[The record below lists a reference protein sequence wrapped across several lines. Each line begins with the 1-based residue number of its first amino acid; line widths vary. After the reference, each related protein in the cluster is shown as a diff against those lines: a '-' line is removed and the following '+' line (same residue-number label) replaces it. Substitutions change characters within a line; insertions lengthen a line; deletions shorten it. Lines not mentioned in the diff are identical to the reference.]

1 MMKVETFELKN
12 KFEDKIKILNYGA
25 RIFKWFINVEKK
37 PRELILSYPNPEDY
51 IDDPYYL
58 GAIVGPYANRI
69 SQSRVNIDQEHI
81 FLQPNEGK
89 NHLHG
94 GKNSLSCML
103 WSCVE
108 HNEDSIKLNCNF
120 EDGLNG
126 YPGKMSFEVFYK
138 ITSNREL
145 NISFNVKSEK
155 LTIAGPTS
163 HPYFNLNLDQ
173 LENRHF
179 LKLDTQYFTPKG
191 NNDIPNGKIINTKN
205 TSFDFSENTLINSY
219 TNLDDNFI
227 LMNKDTTLQE
237 KVYKTATLISYDK
250 KIKLDVE
257 SNYPAIQVYTGQ
269 YLKEPFYP
277 KQGICLEPQFCPNSP
292 NFPNF
297 PYHNTKPDLPLH
309 TKIIYRI
316 NEI

>member
-1 MMKVETFELKN
+1 
-12 KFEDKIKILNYGA
+12 
-25 RIFKWFINVEKK
+25 
-37 PRELILSYPNPEDY
+37 
-51 IDDPYYL
+51 
-58 GAIVGPYANRI
+58 
-69 SQSRVNIDQEHI
+69 
-81 FLQPNEGK
+81 
-89 NHLHG
+89 
-94 GKNSLSCML
+94 
-103 WSCVE
+103 
-108 HNEDSIKLNCNF
+108 
-120 EDGLNG
+120 
-126 YPGKMSFEVFYK
+126 MS
-138 ITSNREL
+138 N
-145 NISFNVKSEK
+145 
-155 LTIAGPTS
+155 AA
-163 HPYFNLNLDQ
+163 
-173 LENRHF
+173 
-179 LKLDTQYFTPKG
+179 
-191 NNDIPNGKIINTKN
+191 INTKN
-205 TSFDFSENTLINSY
+205 TSFDFSENTLISSY

-227 LMNKDTTLQE
+227 LMDKDTTLQE